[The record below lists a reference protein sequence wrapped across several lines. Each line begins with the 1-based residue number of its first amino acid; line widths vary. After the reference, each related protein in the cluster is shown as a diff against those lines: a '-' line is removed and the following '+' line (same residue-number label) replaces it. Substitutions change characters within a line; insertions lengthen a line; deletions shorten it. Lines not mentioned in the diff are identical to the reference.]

1 MAGKKDTYTPPLL
14 MNKLTMMANLSISL
28 VLLIISP
35 AVVVSFS
42 SKLHHCHQ
50 ANAIQ
55 NRPHAI
61 THKDIFAVG
70 HTKTSSSSLQS
81 SLTVDDW
88 HSASQL
94 HPLDNL
100 GGVDESSSSFMMAGT
115 SHQYS
120 YDGIYGSTDGTIS
133 TASHHHSITVSSDTD
148 ETREIMEAFFPVL
161 LLIVLE
167 IYSQKMLQFPMA

>member
-1 MAGKKDTYTPPLL
+1 MA
-14 MNKLTMMANLSISL
+14 
-28 VLLIISP
+28 
-35 AVVVSFS
+35 SFT
-42 SKLHHCHQ
+42 SKLHHFHQ

-55 NRPHAI
+55 NRQHAI
-61 THKDIFAVG
+61 THKDIFSLGRTA
-70 HTKTSSSSLQS
+70 TTSTTSTAPLQS

-115 SHQYS
+115 QYS
-120 YDGIYGSTDGTIS
+120 YDGTTYGRSDGTTIS
-133 TASHHHSITVSSDTD
+133 TASHHSITVSGDND

-167 IYSQKMLQFPMA
+167 IYSQKMLHFPMA

>member
-1 MAGKKDTYTPPLL
+1 
-14 MNKLTMMANLSISL
+14 MNKLTMMANLSITL
-28 VLLIISP
+28 VLLLMSP
-35 AVVVSFS
+35 TVVASFS
-42 SKLHHCHQ
+42 SKLHHFRQ

-55 NRPHAI
+55 NRQHAI
-61 THKDIFAVG
+61 THKD
-70 HTKTSSSSLQS
+70 TSTASLHS

-100 GGVDESSSSFMMAGT
+100 GGVDESSSSFMMAAGT
-115 SHQYS
+115 HQYS
-120 YDGIYGSTDGTIS
+120 YDGTTYGRSDGTLS
-133 TASHHHSITVSSDTD
+133 TSSPHHSLTVSGDND

>member
-1 MAGKKDTYTPPLL
+1 
-14 MNKLTMMANLSISL
+14 MNKLTMMANVSLTL
-28 VLLIISP
+28 VLLLISP
-35 AVVVSFS
+35 MAVASFT

-55 NRPHAI
+55 NRQHANER
-61 THKDIFAVG
+61 KDIFAVG
-70 HTKTSSSSLQS
+70 RTKTSSSSLQS

-115 SHQYS
+115 QYS
-120 YDGIYGSTDGTIS
+120 SDGFYGSSDGTIS
-133 TASHHHSITVSSDTD
+133 TTSHHHSITVSGDNND

>member
-1 MAGKKDTYTPPLL
+1 
-14 MNKLTMMANLSISL
+14 MMANLSITL
-28 VLLIISP
+28 VLLLMSP
-35 AVVVSFS
+35 TAVASFS

-55 NRPHAI
+55 NRQHAI
-61 THKDIFAVG
+61 SHKDIFALG
-70 HTKTSSSSLQS
+70 RTATRSSPSTASLQS

-115 SHQYS
+115 HQYS
-120 YDGIYGSTDGTIS
+120 YDGIYGSSDGTIP
-133 TASHHHSITVSSDTD
+133 
-148 ETREIMEAFFPVL
+148 M
-161 LLIVLE
+161 LLI
-167 IYSQKMLQFPMA
+167 IIPSQ